1 MHASTHFD
9 VRELTSAG
17 LAEKTKLFLDNI
29 RSRRFITIYLYPS
42 VFSISRHHTNS
53 LQDAIALANRSESQA
68 LMDEFLDRVFGG
80 LQQAGT
86 FPRMCNRQFTAAF
99 LVGGSFDLHAST
111 RIQEK
116 VREKAHFLVETTD
129 VLLNNL
135 LMDGPAAIDGFAG
148 ISRPLS
154 WQFLSNYEVY
164 RVTFAEFQRLKD
176 LNLSVILLLDLVN
189 TQLPETHE
197 EMLDDDQSTMRL
209 MHAVGAVV
217 NVTLNTPVE
226 DFTPPVCCMLINFL
240 RQTLTALEAE
250 ILDRHLED
258 PEGAARL
265 DALSTVI
272 RSKLVALRRL
282 VVQRA

>member
-17 LAEKTKLFLDNI
+17 LAEQTKLFLDNI
-29 RSRRFITIYLYPS
+29 RGCRFISISICFTR
-42 VFSISRHHTNS
+42 VFSQSHDTNS

-129 VLLNNL
+129 VLLNN

>member
-1 MHASTHFD
+1 M
-9 VRELTSAG
+9 
-17 LAEKTKLFLDNI
+17 
-29 RSRRFITIYLYPS
+29 
-42 VFSISRHHTNS
+42 FSQSHDTTNS
-53 LQDAIALANRSESQA
+53 LQDAIALANRSDSRA

-135 LMDGPAAIDGFAG
+135 MDGPAEGVTDGFAG

-176 LNLSVILLLDLVN
+176 LNLSVILLLSMVN
-189 TQLPETHE
+189 SHLPDTHE
-197 EMLDDDQSTMRL
+197 EVLDDEQSTMQL

-226 DFTPPVCCMLINFL
+226 DFTPPVCSLLVNFL
-240 RQTLTALEAE
+240 RQALTALEAE
-250 ILDRHLED
+250 VLDRHLED